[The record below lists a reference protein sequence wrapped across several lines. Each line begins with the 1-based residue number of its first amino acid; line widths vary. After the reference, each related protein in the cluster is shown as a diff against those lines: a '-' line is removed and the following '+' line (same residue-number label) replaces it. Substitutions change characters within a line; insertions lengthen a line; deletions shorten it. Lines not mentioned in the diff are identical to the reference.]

1 MGEMM
6 RYIASF
12 GSACLSILGLY
23 AFAPIFFAPDSLVIR
38 LSFGL
43 IGVAYVVILVGS
55 LLAARH
61 AAGNRIRY
69 LVAISC
75 LFIPGAWL
83 VGCFDRG
90 MISGIESL
98 SVLLFVLVAIFQWF
112 IFESFRIRTEA

>member
-1 MGEMM
+1 MGEGMM
-6 RYIASF
+6 YIALL

-23 AFAPIFFAPDSLVIR
+23 AFAPIFFAPDSLIIR
-38 LSFGL
+38 LYFG
-43 IGVAYVVILVGS
+43 IISVAYLFILVGS

-69 LVAISC
+69 SVAISC
-75 LFIPGAWL
+75 LFIPSAWL
-83 VGCFDRG
+83 IGCFDRG
-90 MISGIESL
+90 MISGIESR